1 VWGGGGGVQNH
12 TLQPASVTLPC
23 SLPNKARVVAC
34 SAFEWVFIVV
44 THHFSMHG
52 PCCTRNMHAFKR
64 SCGEGP
70 GVFSASPDDEDEVP
84 VDAAPALR
92 AFCRVVKD
100 AHGDGAGFHS
110 LDSCFTASE
119 NSRHPFGYNANA
131 RDDDADAEIPP
142 LMELSV
148 DPSGPTGRGA
158 SVTGVRTLT
167 LQKGLLTMLH
177 HLCRHSAGCRGEC
190 ERVCEQ
196 VR

>member
-1 VWGGGGGVQNH
+1 
-12 TLQPASVTLPC
+12 
-23 SLPNKARVVAC
+23 
-34 SAFEWVFIVV
+34 
-44 THHFSMHG
+44 MHG

-100 AHGDGAGFHS
+100 AHGNGAGFHS
-110 LDSCFTASE
+110 LDSCVTASE
-119 NSRHPFGYNANA
+119 RSRHPFGHNADA

-142 LMELSV
+142 LMELTV

-177 HLCRHSAGCRGEC
+177 HLCRHSAGCRGKC
-190 ERVCEQ
+190 ERVCERCVRASQ
-196 VR
+196 VARLSVSE